1 MSATASILSNVVKP
15 TALDV
20 SVPKVISPT
29 AHGIIDYAH
38 SAFFLGL
45 GLFYRNSNKQVA
57 SAALGTGALLLAQA
71 ALTDYRFGVEPMIP
85 FAVHGEMDAV
95 FSSVSWLVPRLF
107 GFSGTAASR
116 IFEVNSIVE
125 AAIVR
130 LTDFDSERARR
141 EREEY

>member
-20 SVPKVISPT
+20 QAPKVISPT

-45 GLFYRNSNKQVA
+45 GLFYRNSNKRAA

-71 ALTDYRFGVEPMIP
+71 ALTDYRFGVERPPTILP
-85 FAVHGEMDAV
+85 CA
-95 FSSVSWLVPRLF
+95 L
-107 GFSGTAASR
+107 
-116 IFEVNSIVE
+116 
-125 AAIVR
+125 
-130 LTDFDSERARR
+130 
-141 EREEY
+141 